1 MELNKKQLELYVF
14 LTAAFAAVFGFLF
27 SRAVLSISTIIIC
40 ANGFLWGDIRGK
52 WQAFKQQPFLIGL
65 TLLFFIPL
73 ISGLWSNDLG
83 LWWFRCQQKIPLL
96 VLPFSLVY
104 IQQLKSK
111 HIVQFHVLWIFTIFL
126 GSLWSLSLY
135 IGDPD
140 QMIQLYKVSKVLPTW
155 AENDHIRFTIA
166 IIISILFALYM
177 EQNNSLKGS
186 AVKWIIRG
194 ISIWLIIFLHI
205 ISVKTG
211 LIGLYLVILPVY
223 GIHLWKKKKALSI
236 LLIFI
241 ALITLG
247 LSVRMIPTLRER
259 INYMIYDHNLW
270 SNEKFTG
277 TDSDSNRILSLKAG
291 WEIWKN
297 NFFAGVGYGDIRSD
311 VDKWFDKNVPIVKS
325 EQRFL
330 PLNQWIFAGSTT
342 GIVGVIIFSLIICLP
357 FFNKKW
363 TGTLTSLCF
372 WIFMTILFTYESTIE
387 DQRGVYLF
395 SFMTLWWH
403 LLININHHNKLS

>member
-1 MELNKKQLELYVF
+1 MKLNKKQLELYVF
-14 LTAAFAAVFGFLF
+14 LTAAFAAVLGFLF
-27 SRAVLSISTIIIC
+27 SRAVLSISTIILC
-40 ANGFLWGDIRGK
+40 ANGFLWGDIREK

-73 ISGLWSNDLG
+73 ISGLWSNDIG

-96 VLPFSLVY
+96 FLPFSL
-104 IQQLKSK
+104 IHMQQLKSK
-111 HIVQFHVLWIFTIFL
+111 HIVQFHLLWILTIFL
-126 GSLWSLSLY
+126 GSLWSLSHY

-155 AENDHIRFTIA
+155 AEDDHIRFTIA

-177 EQNNSLKGS
+177 EQNKSLKGS
-186 AVKWIIRG
+186 AVKWMIRG
-194 ISIWLIIFLHI
+194 ILIWLVIFLHI

-211 LIGLYLVILPVY
+211 LIGLYFVILPVY

-241 ALITLG
+241 ALSTLG

-259 INYMIYDHNLW
+259 INYMMYDHNLW

-291 WEIWKN
+291 WQIWKN
-297 NFFAGVGYGDIRSD
+297 NFLAGVGYGDLRSE

-325 EQRFL
+325 EYRFL

-342 GIVGVIIFSLIICLP
+342 GIVGVIIFSLIICFP
-357 FFNKKW
+357 FFNNKW
-363 TGTLTSLCF
+363 TGMLPSLCF

-403 LLININHHNKLS
+403 LLINLNHHNKLS